1 MADFDMALALVK
13 CADTLSDDELWGA
26 TDMMLALSSE
36 VPDAAIGT
44 VANAAIMLMS
54 EIVGRDLDPEPW
66 AIEAS
71 IQEMIEAARPFT
83 KSQDAR

>member
-36 VPDAAIGT
+36 VPDAAVGT
-44 VANAAIMLMS
+44 VFNAAIMLLS
-54 EIVGRDLDPEPW
+54 EIVGRDILIEPW
-66 AIEAS
+66 AMETVIEK
-71 IQEMIEAARPFT
+71 MIEAARPFT
-83 KSQDAR
+83 KS